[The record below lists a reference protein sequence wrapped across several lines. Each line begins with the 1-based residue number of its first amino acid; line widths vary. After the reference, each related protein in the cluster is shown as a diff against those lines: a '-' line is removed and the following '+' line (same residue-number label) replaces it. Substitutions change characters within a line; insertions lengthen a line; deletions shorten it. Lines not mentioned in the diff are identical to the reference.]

1 MSSPTAVRFRSLCVV
16 GLLAGL
22 VPAGALL
29 AQQGQD
35 SDLEAS
41 MLEARAE
48 VLVTVRAA
56 LSTLGDRNVEAHREL
71 FLPEATI
78 TAVTVRDGER
88 TTRVRTLE
96 ESINSIAAVTVPMVE
111 RIWDPEVRVDGEVA
125 IVWAPYDFYIND
137 SFSHCGHDGFQLV
150 RTDRGWKLVSLI
162 HTVEQPPDCE
172 LHPDGLP
179 AGIPG
184 TP

>member
-1 MSSPTAVRFRSLCVV
+1 MAVRIRALCVG
-16 GLLAGL
+16 GLLTGL
-22 VPAGALL
+22 VPAGALM
-29 AQQGQD
+29 AQEGRYAD
-35 SDLEAS
+35 PEAY

-48 VLVTVRAA
+48 VLVTIRAA

-78 TAVTVRDGER
+78 TAVALRDGER
-88 TTRVRTLE
+88 SIRVSTLE

-150 RTDRGWKLVSLI
+150 RTDRGWRLASLI
-162 HTVEQPPDCE
+162 YTVAQPPDCE
-172 LHPDGLP
+172 LHPDGVP
-179 AGIPG
+179 AGPQG
-184 TP
+184 AP